1 MDNHPIYDWQTVLLN
16 TVSLAWGAK
25 YSHWL
30 LPLIPS
36 TDRVVEWLVALMVGV
51 SVIVLN
57 VLKVQQVLADMRA
70 KRRNKKQKKN
80 LD

>member
-1 MDNHPIYDWQTVLLN
+1 MTGRPYCSTRYPWRG
-16 TVSLAWGAK
+16 GAK